1 MGRTA
6 FPVLLALALLGGD
19 IGRLAAQNSCD
30 VPNFNL
36 WRIFASGTPNE
47 THIFTGVTV
56 VCADGLVIR
65 ADSAVV
71 VPSQSVSRLFRDVRF
86 DEGGRLLTAD
96 RADYYSR
103 DDRLQAWGSV
113 VLVDSAQGSRV
124 EGAELLYLRS
134 GDTRPRQRI
143 TVTGPEV
150 RATLRP
156 RPRPRRVE
164 VPPDSVTAPRDAL
177 PPDSTGAPEAPSVA
191 APVPRSFPFH
201 WLWQW
206 ILQRLVQEG
215 VVMPGGVPDRV
226 PVDPD
231 PVAIADRPDSLAAP
245 DTLRAPHPS
254 PADSALAPAGPP
266 QAPYHVTA
274 HRRIVLDGES
284 AFEAEGQVEV
294 EREGLHAFG
303 ERLRYDEEWEQ
314 LHLLG
319 AARSEGERYRLT
331 ADAIAL
337 YLRDQEVDQVVARDR
352 ARLATDD
359 LEVDAPRIRLF
370 VADSTVTR
378 LAAGLLGPTD
388 TVPVVGSQGPEG
400 EVLWSSLEPDPGDSA
415 RAVARAEDF
424 HLSADSLDVLTP
436 DEQLERVTA
445 IGRARG
451 DSFSRDSLNAAET
464 PELIRNDWLEGDT
477 IVALFA
483 PDSTAPAAVDTA
495 ATDPAGYVL
504 ERLVAQGGAR
514 SLYRL
519 EPSDTTRA
527 ATDRRLAVHYVVGD
541 TIAITMVDGEVDRME
556 VHGQTQGL
564 HLEPVAPPADTAA
577 ADSLRAD
584 TARVTPDT
592 VRVGEAPGPRTPGP
606 SVPGEAARVARP
618 EDRRARTER

>member
-1 MGRTA
+1 M
-6 FPVLLALALLGGD
+6 LLALTLLGG
-19 IGRLAAQNSCD
+19 GRLAAQNSCD

-124 EGAELLYLRS
+124 EGDELLYLRS

-156 RPRPRRVE
+156 QPRPRRPE
-164 VPPDSVTAPRDAL
+164 VSDSVAAPVDSLPSDTAGVSDS
-177 PPDSTGAPEAPSVA
+177 PPVA

-215 VVMPGGVPDRV
+215 VVTPGGTPDRAALG
-226 PVDPD
+226 PEP
-231 PVAIADRPDSLAAP
+231 ADTAARPDSLVGP
-245 DTLRAPHPS
+245 DTTRRPAP
-254 PADSALAPAGPP
+254 PAVDAALAPAGPP

-303 ERLRYDEEWEQ
+303 ERLRYDEDWEQ

-400 EVLWSSLEPDPGDSA
+400 AVLWSSLEPAPGDSA

-436 DEQLERVTA
+436 EEQLERVTA

-464 PELIRNDWLEGDT
+464 PELVRNDWLEGDT

-483 PDSTAPAAVDTA
+483 PDSTAPATA
-495 ATDPAGYVL
+495 DSAGTDPAGYVL

-564 HLEPVAPPADTAA
+564 HLEPMALPADTAA
-577 ADSLRAD
+577 ADSLRGD

-592 VRVGEAPGPRTPGP
+592 VRVGEAPAPRTPGP
-606 SVPGEAARVARP
+606 PVPAELPRVARP
-618 EDRRARTER
+618 EDRRARMER